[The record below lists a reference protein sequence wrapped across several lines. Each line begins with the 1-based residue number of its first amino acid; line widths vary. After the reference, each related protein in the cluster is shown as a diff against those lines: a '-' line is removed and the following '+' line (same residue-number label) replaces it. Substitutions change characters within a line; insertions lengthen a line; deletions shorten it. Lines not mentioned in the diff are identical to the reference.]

1 MTTSSM
7 EERLARLEA
16 IEEIKALKAR
26 YCAYADDNYDA
37 EGLAS
42 LFVPDGVWDG
52 GQEFGHYVGR
62 EDLKKFLD
70 RTRGD
75 IRFAAHLVLNPII
88 EIQDATHATG
98 KWRLL
103 MPATVAADGARE
115 ARWLLCEYDEDYVRN
130 EGRWM
135 FKSVKMKVNFYAPH
149 LKGWA

>member
-1 MTTSSM
+1 MMSL
-7 EERLARLEA
+7 EERLARVEA

-26 YCAYADDNYDA
+26 YCAYADDDYDA

-52 GQEFGHYVGR
+52 GEEFGRYVGR
-62 EDLKKFLD
+62 EAFKDFLN
-70 RTRGD
+70 RTRGQ

-88 EIQDATHATG
+88 EVQDADHATG

-103 MPATVAADGARE
+103 MPCTVMTDGVKE
-115 ARWLLCEYDEDYVRN
+115 SRWLLCSYDEEYVRH

-135 FKSVKMKVNFYAPH
+135 FKKVYMKVDFYAPH

>member
-26 YCAYADDNYDA
+26 YCAYADDDYDA

-42 LFVPDGVWDG
+42 LFVPDGIWDG
-52 GQEFGHYVGR
+52 GQEFGRYVGR
-62 EDLKKFLD
+62 EDFKKFLD

-103 MPATVAADGARE
+103 MPATVMTDGARE
-115 ARWLLCEYDEDYVRN
+115 ARWLLCEYDEEYVRH

>member
-1 MTTSSM
+1 MMSV

-26 YCAYADDNYDA
+26 YCAYADDDYDA
-37 EGLAS
+37 EGMAA

-52 GQEFGHYVGR
+52 GQEFGRYVGR
-62 EDLKKFLD
+62 EEFKNFLD
-70 RTRGD
+70 RTRGQ

-88 EIQDATHATG
+88 EIQDADHATG
-98 KWRLL
+98 LWRLL
-103 MPATVAADGARE
+103 MPATVLSDGVKE
-115 ARWLLCEYDEDYVRN
+115 ARWLLCSYDEEYVRH

-135 FKSVKMKVNFYAPH
+135 FKKVDMKVDFYAPH